1 MTTLV
6 VGLGNPIMGD
16 DAVGIHVIRRL
27 KEKNT
32 AKLGVEYKE
41 LSLGGLR
48 LVEEILGYEK
58 VFIIDSVASSE
69 TVGRIREFSPEQFRD
84 TEYASSPHST
94 NFATALELYKR
105 YRADKIPKA
114 FKIFTIDI
122 NPEFTFSEDLSPP
135 VSKAMKELVERL
147 TAELNQ
153 PTN

>member
-32 AKLGVEYKE
+32 AKLGMEYKE

-58 VFIIDSVASSE
+58 VFIIDSVASS
-69 TVGRIREFSPEQFRD
+69 
-84 TEYASSPHST
+84 
-94 NFATALELYKR
+94 
-105 YRADKIPKA
+105 
-114 FKIFTIDI
+114 
-122 NPEFTFSEDLSPP
+122 
-135 VSKAMKELVERL
+135 
-147 TAELNQ
+147 
-153 PTN
+153 